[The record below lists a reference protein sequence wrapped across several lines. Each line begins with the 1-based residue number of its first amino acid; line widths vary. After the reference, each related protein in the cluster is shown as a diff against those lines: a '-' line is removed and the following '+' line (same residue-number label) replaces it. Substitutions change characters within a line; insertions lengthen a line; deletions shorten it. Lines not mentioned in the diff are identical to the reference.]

1 MKLLSQDKNTYQICN
16 AFEVMMA
23 VRILSRLQTTC
34 LSSAWHVT
42 PSHGGSLSTR
52 GHPTG
57 KYILAKEEEEEV
69 QSVVQLVFRRFSAV
83 VAGLASF
90 IWTILESE
98 VSPDGFNDRI
108 VSRLTSLQVTLTSL
122 TFADQAIT

>member
-1 MKLLSQDKNTYQICN
+1 MII
-16 AFEVMMA
+16 A

-34 LSSAWHVT
+34 FSSAWHVT

-57 KYILAKEEEEEV
+57 KYILAKEEEEEEEV